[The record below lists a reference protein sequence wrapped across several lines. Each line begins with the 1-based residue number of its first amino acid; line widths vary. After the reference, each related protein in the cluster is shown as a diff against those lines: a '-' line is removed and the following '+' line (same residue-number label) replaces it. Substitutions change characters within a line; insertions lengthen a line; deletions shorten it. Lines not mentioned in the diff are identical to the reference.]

1 MTMQVSLDQL
11 SVFAKWFWEQV
22 DGARVF
28 AFHAPMA
35 GGKTTTI
42 NALCREKGVKDA
54 ISSPTFAIINEY
66 RYPGDHKEES
76 IFHIDLYRL
85 ESADEV
91 LQSGVEDCVHSG
103 NICFVEWPQK
113 APYLFDE
120 KTVHVVIEPV
130 DESTRQVKIL
140 SAAEFAHSSVAEQ
153 L

>member
-1 MTMQVSLDQL
+1 MQVSLDQL
-11 SVFAKWFWEQV
+11 SVFAEWFWKQV
-22 DGARVF
+22 SDARIF

-42 NALCREKGVKDA
+42 TALCREKGVRDA

-66 RYPGDHKEES
+66 RYTAHRKEES

-85 ESADEV
+85 ENADEV
-91 LQSGVEDCVHSG
+91 MQSGVEDCVHSG
-103 NICFVEWPQK
+103 SICFVEWPQK

-120 KTVHVVIEPV
+120 KTVHVIIEPV
-130 DESTRQVKIL
+130 NETMRQVKIL